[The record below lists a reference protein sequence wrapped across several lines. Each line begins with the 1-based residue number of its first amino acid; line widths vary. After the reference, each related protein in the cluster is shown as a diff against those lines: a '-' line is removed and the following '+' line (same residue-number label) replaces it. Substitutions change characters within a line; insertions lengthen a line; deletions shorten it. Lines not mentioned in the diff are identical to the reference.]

1 MPPLLTGAG
10 AAGAF
15 WLEVRSLV
23 RDGVAFARGGG
34 RGGGGAG
41 GGGRYESLKEGSGPK
56 RRGERGEGKE
66 RNEKKRGKERDRGK
80 GKGGAA
86 GERAGAADALVATEP
101 VAAPDKPSAEPK
113 AAGTAAGDGGR
124 WVHVPG

>member
-1 MPPLLTGAG
+1 MLTGAW

-34 RGGGGAG
+34 RGGGGRGGAG
-41 GGGRYESLKEGSGPK
+41 GYESLKEGSGPK

-66 RNEKKRGKERDRGK
+66 RKEKKRGKERDRGK
-80 GKGGAA
+80 GKGGGA
-86 GERAGAADALVATEP
+86 GERSSAAEAPVHVATEP
-101 VAAPDKPSAEPK
+101 AAAPDKPSAEPK
-113 AAGTAAGDGGR
+113 AAGTVAGDGGR